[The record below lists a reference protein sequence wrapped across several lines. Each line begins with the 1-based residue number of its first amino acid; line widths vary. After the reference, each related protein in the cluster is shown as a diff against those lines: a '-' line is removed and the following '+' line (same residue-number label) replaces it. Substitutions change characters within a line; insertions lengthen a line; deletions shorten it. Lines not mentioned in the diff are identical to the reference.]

1 MVMKLLEVFKTRQA
15 GTFAAEP
22 SIDPRNIP
30 SHDACNCADLLLGEK
45 SAEVKSGLDNGGDKR
60 SFHKEILGNWMDL
73 LFNTSN
79 RSKAKETLSEVKRR
93 QEVSSPGEEFKRHF
107 IMHMDGAGVSHRD
120 LGFSDNELSAD
131 YVAGRNKA
139 LAATGS
145 VEPTDYDEEHC
156 GTCDSYLTSLKNK
169 AIDFKDSM
177 GRKNEMLPDVQKP
190 YAAMSTA
197 GLLSRILDS
206 WTKKNPIKENDHP
219 SVVEGN
225 EIVKNWNDHTQKDH
239 GNSLLSPVSHFN
251 YTPVVEDT
259 NGESMDNLL
268 DDLNSTN
275 GGWGETLRP
284 DIPENTLSKGTRKTL
299 EQEFPNENVYETFL
313 QKVITPA
320 DQQRAEDIAKGM
332 ELKGEMKRYTL
343 DSELPAVKVTES
355 ETSGPKL
362 LHDKLDDKYIP
373 VIETKPLQYDQSG
386 KVSPLNVIEMPGLT
400 SLSRGINRVVERKTI
415 PTQLNWDPLK
425 VTRDPVTGE
434 ERIPSDSWYS
444 QPVEYNT
451 DRPEIVQTWT
461 NHKHDGTCSH
471 DSHKGAEGSKCDGW
485 HADDISDLMRIPRE
499 DAFLFQK
506 AGVQPDIASHKQ
518 YLKDLNA
525 YETQPTHITVD
536 TGRTETSEEPQFER
550 RQRLDENGNA
560 VLTRTPLVKISPTPQ
575 GRPNIVK
582 LPVYDVVPT
591 LDETG
596 NQITKTVVKPV
607 FEMRR
612 IPEEERLQAPSKEQA
627 TKDYTRSYATAL
639 AKAYPGLQAEEA
651 RSALAK
657 EHSQEV
663 QRLMSRTEK
672 VRLSSKKED
681 EMKKFNSGNNK
692 EAHVDPNMIDLH
704 ALGHMVWNG
713 LKDVGHAAMTPI
725 NQIRTIVDTPQGDPG
740 GHSLDAAV
748 QLMGEGYGAAR
759 LLEKGVD
766 KYDEAY
772 KLRPEVKEKVNKL
785 KRILHPIKGAS
796 FSERFA
802 AEKKS
807 TPCEKCGKNCKNS
820 VECKENVNQRR
831 REKAAESAFND

>member
-30 SHDACNCADLLLGEK
+30 SHDACNCADLLLGKK

-93 QEVSSPGEEFKRHF
+93 QEVSSPGEEFKRHL

-139 LAATGS
+139 LAETGA
-145 VEPTDYDEEHC
+145 VEPTDYDKEHC

-169 AIDFKDSM
+169 AIEFKDSM

-239 GNSLLSPVSHFN
+239 GSSLLSPVSHFN

-268 DDLNSTN
+268 DDLNSTV

-299 EQEFPNENVYETFL
+299 EQEFPTENVYETFL

-415 PTQLNWDPLK
+415 PTQLNWDPFK

-461 NHKHDGTCSH
+461 NHEHDGTCSH

-518 YLKDLNA
+518 YLEDLNA
-525 YETQPTHITVD
+525 YETQFTHYDTVKVKTVTRPVMTIHPWKGYQPVLD
-536 TGRTETSEEPQFER
+536 EEGNPMHETFQVNVMQEIPSE
-550 RQRLDENGNA
+550 QRLS
-560 VLTRTPLVKISPTPQ
+560 K
-575 GRPNIVK
+575 
-582 LPVYDVVPT
+582 
-591 LDETG
+591 
-596 NQITKTVVKPV
+596 
-607 FEMRR
+607 
-612 IPEEERLQAPSKEQA
+612 PSKEQSI
-627 TKDYTRSYATAL
+627 KDYTRSYATAL
-639 AKAYPGLQAEEA
+639 TKVYPGLQAEEA

-725 NQIRTIVDTPQGDPG
+725 NQIRTIVDSPQGDPG
-740 GHSLDAAV
+740 GHALDATV

-807 TPCEKCGKNCKNS
+807 TPCKKCGKNCKDS
-820 VECKENVNQRR
+820 VECKKNVDQRR
-831 REKAAESAFND
+831 REQAAESAFND

>member
-1 MVMKLLEVFKTRQA
+1 MKLLEVFKTRQA

-93 QEVSSPGEEFKRHF
+93 QEVSSPGEEFKRHL

-139 LAATGS
+139 LAETGS

-169 AIDFKDSM
+169 AIEFKDSM

-225 EIVKNWNDHTQKDH
+225 EIVKKWNDHTQKDH
-239 GNSLLSPVSHFN
+239 GSSLLSPVSHFN

-268 DDLNSTN
+268 DYLNSTD

-299 EQEFPNENVYETFL
+299 EQEFPPENVYETFL
-313 QKVITPA
+313 QNVITPA

-332 ELKGEMKRYTL
+332 ELKGEMNRYTL

-386 KVSPLNVIEMPGLT
+386 KVSPLHVIEMPGLT
-400 SLSRGINRVVERKTI
+400 SLTRGINRVVERKTI
-415 PTQLNWDPLK
+415 PTQLNWDPFK

-485 HADDISDLMRIPRE
+485 HADDISDLMEIPRE

-525 YETQPTHITVD
+525 YEYQPKHYD
-536 TGRTETSEEPQFER
+536 TGKVKTVTHPVGTNHPWMGWQPVLDEEGNPTYETYQVNVMEEIPSE
-550 RQRLDENGNA
+550 QRL
-560 VLTRTPLVKISPTPQ
+560 S
-575 GRPNIVK
+575 
-582 LPVYDVVPT
+582 
-591 LDETG
+591 
-596 NQITKTVVKPV
+596 KPSK
-607 FEMRR
+607 E
-612 IPEEERLQAPSKEQA
+612 SKEQA

-639 AKAYPGLQAEEA
+639 SKAYPGLQAEEA

-692 EAHVDPNMIDLH
+692 EAHVDPNMIDLN

-725 NQIRTIVDTPQGDPG
+725 NQIRTIVDSPQGDPG
-740 GHSLDAAV
+740 GHAIDATV

-807 TPCEKCGKNCKNS
+807 TPCKKCGKNCKDS
-820 VECKENVNQRR
+820 VECKKNVMERR
-831 REKAAESAFND
+831 REQAAESAFND

>member
-93 QEVSSPGEEFKRHF
+93 QEVSSPGEEFKRHL

-139 LAATGS
+139 LAETGS
-145 VEPTDYDEEHC
+145 VEPTDYDKEHC

-169 AIDFKDSM
+169 AIEFKDSM
-177 GRKNEMLPDVQKP
+177 GRKNETLPDVQKP

-225 EIVKNWNDHTQKDH
+225 EIVKNWNDHTKKDH
-239 GNSLLSPVSHFN
+239 GSSLLSPVSHFN

-268 DDLNSTN
+268 DDLNSTD

-299 EQEFPNENVYETFL
+299 EQEFPTENVYETFL

-332 ELKGEMKRYTL
+332 ELKGEMNRYTL

-525 YETQPTHITVD
+525 YELQPTHYD
-536 TGRTETSEEPQFER
+536 TGKVKTITRPVTTNHPWKGLQPVLDEEGNPMHETFQVNVMQEIPSE
-550 RQRLDENGNA
+550 QRLS
-560 VLTRTPLVKISPTPQ
+560 K
-575 GRPNIVK
+575 
-582 LPVYDVVPT
+582 
-591 LDETG
+591 
-596 NQITKTVVKPV
+596 
-607 FEMRR
+607 
-612 IPEEERLQAPSKEQA
+612 PSKEQA
-627 TKDYTRSYATAL
+627 IEDYTRSYATAL
-639 AKAYPGLQAEEA
+639 TKAYPGLQAEEA

-725 NQIRTIVDTPQGDPG
+725 NQIRTIVDSPQGDPG
-740 GHSLDAAV
+740 GHALDATV

-807 TPCEKCGKNCKNS
+807 TPCAKCGKNCQDS

-831 REKAAESAFND
+831 REQAAESAFND

>member
-22 SIDPRNIP
+22 SIDPRNIS

-93 QEVSSPGEEFKRHF
+93 QEVSSPGEEFKRHL

-139 LAATGS
+139 LAETGS
-145 VEPTDYDEEHC
+145 VEPTDYDKEHC

-169 AIDFKDSM
+169 AIEFKDSM
-177 GRKNEMLPDVQKP
+177 GRKNETLPDVQKP

-239 GNSLLSPVSHFN
+239 GSSLLSPVSHFN

-268 DDLNSTN
+268 DDLNGTL

-284 DIPENTLSKGTRKTL
+284 DIPENTLSQGTRKTL
-299 EQEFPNENVYETFL
+299 EQEFPTENVYETFL

-332 ELKGEMKRYTL
+332 ELKGEMNRYTL

-525 YETQPTHITVD
+525 YETQPKHYFTGEVETVTRPVTTMHPWKGLQPVLD
-536 TGRTETSEEPQFER
+536 EKGNPTYETFQKDVVQEIPSE
-550 RQRLDENGNA
+550 QRLSKPSAEEAVGNYTKSYKQA
-560 VLTRTPLVKISPTPQ
+560 L
-575 GRPNIVK
+575 
-582 LPVYDVVPT
+582 
-591 LDETG
+591 ET
-596 NQITKTVVKPV
+596 
-607 FEMRR
+607 
-612 IPEEERLQAPSKEQA
+612 
-627 TKDYTRSYATAL
+627 
-639 AKAYPGLQAEEA
+639 AYPGLQVEEA

-725 NQIRTIVDTPQGDPG
+725 NQIRTIVDSPQGDPG
-740 GHSLDAAV
+740 GHALDAAV

-807 TPCEKCGKNCKNS
+807 TPCAKCGKNCQDS

-831 REKAAESAFND
+831 REQAAESAFND